1 VLGPDI
7 ETKIRTYVTNWAA
20 AGSPGVLILTGNAG
34 TGKTALV
41 EAYCEKLG
49 VKRPTV
55 DGLVEV
61 GPECFAV
68 KDFSGIPQEE
78 RADVISLSREIRD
91 GRAAQLF
98 VCANEGVLRDAL
110 SENPDPE
117 LESSL
122 AAALEGGACRVE
134 DEHGIAIVNMN
145 RQRWTSEKMW
155 GRLLDYFVRE
165 ELWVDCGDC
174 AAAGACPIKANAE
187 ALRQPGPREAARR
200 LVQFASGS
208 SVSTLRELLS
218 IVSHGITG
226 GLSCEEVGAAVA
238 PFDASS
244 GYFNLLLGENLSR
257 ERLERSTLIQEM
269 RSAELGAIA
278 DVEVDGWL
286 RDPESAPKA
295 VEELAGQA
303 GPAPH
308 ALVRTG
314 IGDMSFRD
322 YGETI
327 SVSDD
332 PAKVEVCLE
341 DYVAGGKILEL
352 WRRRVFFEAKPAL
365 GGWKAGF
372 SRLTNLSFFGGLIEV
387 SEAVREGRDTAEV
400 RQALLTGLNYLASG
414 FGKFGGFLV
423 VPDPGSLAARNP
435 GSFRLPEPSIVHSRV
450 MVDQVGLEPEDGPEL
465 IEVLDTDDVRVVLT
479 ARGSDAEQ
487 SRMLLTPRLFEVV
500 LRSGRFRSPAG
511 ADLPEMNELLGFY
524 AALSAGAAQGPLE
537 VVDPSNGVI
546 RSVTLPALQR

>member
-1 VLGPDI
+1 MT
-7 ETKIRTYVTNWAA
+7 EWAVA
-20 AGSPGVLILTGNAG
+20 ASPGVLILTGNAG

-41 EAYCEKLG
+41 EAYCESLG
-49 VKRPTV
+49 VNRPTA

-61 GPECFAV
+61 APNCFAV

-78 RADVISLSREIRD
+78 RAAVVGLSREIRG

-98 VCANEGVLRDAL
+98 ICANEGVLREAL
-110 SENPDPE
+110 SEDPDPE
-117 LESSL
+117 LEGLLS
-122 AAALEGGACRVE
+122 AALEGGAYRAE
-134 DEHGIAIVNMN
+134 AAHGVTIVNMN
-145 RQRWTSEKMW
+145 RQRWTSEEMW

-165 ELWVDCGDC
+165 ELWTGCEGC
-174 AAAGACPIKANAE
+174 AASGSCPIKANAE
-187 ALRQPGPREAARR
+187 ALRRDGPREAARR

-218 IVSHGITG
+218 IISHGITG
-226 GLSCEEVGAAVA
+226 GLNCEEVKAAQA

-244 GYFNLLLGENLSR
+244 GYFNLLLGEGLSR

-269 RSAELGAIA
+269 RSAELGAVA

-286 RDPESAPKA
+286 RDPESAPKL
-295 VEELAGQA
+295 VGELAG
-303 GPAPH
+303 PAEPTPH

-314 IGDMSFRD
+314 IGDLTFRD
-322 YGETI
+322 FGETI

-332 PAKVEVCLE
+332 PAKVEICLQ
-341 DYVAGGKILEL
+341 DYVTGGKILEL
-352 WRRRVFFEAKPAL
+352 WRRRVFFEAQPAL

-372 SRLTNLSFFGGLIEV
+372 SRLTNLSFFGALIEV
-387 SEAVREGRDTAEV
+387 AEAVREGRSTTEI
-400 RQALLTGLNYLASG
+400 RQVLLTGLNYLTAG

-423 VPDPGSLAARNP
+423 VPDPGSLASRNP

-450 MVDQVGLEPEDGPEL
+450 VVDRVRLEQEDGPEL
-465 IEVLDTDDVRVVLT
+465 IELLDTDDVRIVLS
-479 ARGSDAEQ
+479 ARADGGT
-487 SRMLLTPRLFEVV
+487 SRMLVTPRLFEVA

-524 AALSAGAAQGPLE
+524 AALSAGSAQGQLE
-537 VVDPSNGVI
+537 VVDPSSGVI
-546 RSVTLPALQR
+546 RSITLPAL